1 MRTTR
6 FTSTL
11 VVALSTLALAACGSD
26 GDPAG
31 GGDRA
36 ADGRKD
42 GALKFARCMRENGVD
57 MPDPQTDENG
67 RVVIVGGG
75 PGKAGGDAMSDPDF
89 QKADA
94 ACRKFL
100 QDALPPKISEE
111 QAKEFKDKAL
121 AHARCMREQG
131 VDFPDPRIGEGGE
144 VSVEIGGDGIDP
156 ESPKFKVAQEKCGA
170 PFGAPGET
178 P

>member
-11 VVALSTLALAACGSD
+11 VVALSTLALAACGED
-26 GDPAG
+26 GGGSG
-31 GGDRA
+31 GGDTT

-57 MPDPQTDENG
+57 MPDPKTDENG
-67 RVVIVGGG
+67 MVVIEGGG
-75 PGKAGGDAMSDPDF
+75 KNESRPGEDPDF
-89 QKADA
+89 EKADA
-94 ACRKFL
+94 ACRKHL

-111 QAKEFKDKAL
+111 QAKEFKEKAL
-121 AHARCMREQG
+121 AHAKCMREQG

-144 VSVEIGGDGIDP
+144 VSVEIGADGLDP
-156 ESPKFKVAQEKCGA
+156 QSPKFKAAQEKCGS
-170 PFGAPGET
+170 PLGAPGET

>member
-11 VVALSTLALAACGSD
+11 VVALSSLALAACGGGGD
-26 GDPAG
+26 GPAG
-31 GGDRA
+31 GNDT

-57 MPDPQTDENG
+57 MPDPKTDESG

-75 PGKAGGDAMSDPDF
+75 PGEGEGAMEDPDF

-100 QDALPPKISEE
+100 QDALPPKLSEAE
-111 QAKEFKDKAL
+111 QKEFKDKAL
-121 AHARCMREQG
+121 AHAECMREQG
-131 VDFPDPRIGEGGE
+131 IDFPDPRIGEGGE

-156 ESPKFKVAQEKCGA
+156 GSPKFKAAQEKCGD
-170 PFGAPGET
+170 PLGAPGET

>member
-6 FTSTL
+6 ITSTL
-11 VVALSTLALAACGSD
+11 VVALSTLAFAACGGD
-26 GDPAG
+26 GDGAAG
-31 GGDRA
+31 GGKNT
-36 ADGRKD
+36 ADDRKD
-42 GALKFARCMRENGVD
+42 GALKFAQCMRENGVD

-75 PGKAGGDAMSDPDF
+75 PGEAGKAMEDPDF

-100 QDALPPKISEE
+100 QNALPPKMSEAE
-111 QAKEFKDKAL
+111 QKEFKDKAL
-121 AHARCMREQG
+121 AHAKCMREQG

-144 VSVEIGGDGIDP
+144 VSIEIGGDGIDP
-156 ESPKFKVAQEKCGA
+156 ESPKFKAAQKKCGS
-170 PFGAPGET
+170 PIGAPGET